1 MVSTAPDTKVA
12 DFVRGLALAW
22 KNLAAYPTGHPALTA
37 SLDSVHARLNE
48 LRGPAGDV
56 VLGIAADGLLYGQ
69 TKIDSL
75 YAQKLAHAL
84 HVRGVALMR
93 FSLETA
99 ARDLETFLRL
109 VSAAHT
115 RPLAEELTAA
125 GVLNIHLQHVD
136 YSAVQ
141 MTSDLDAPLPPKPE
155 APTLW
160 EEILRA
166 LLAGRELSAEGAGLA
181 NAMRSVDELAAMI
194 IRSIEGEQPHAEFDP
209 NATFGVKFTASL
221 PQSPAA
227 QMARVADTIAL
238 YVAGAKD
245 ARKRVAMQQVLQLL
259 RALPQ
264 PIREAVLRAVTGV
277 LASDGD
283 PAPLRDAASEL
294 PADEVLDALQYLA
307 STSSLSEHAMLLL
320 RSLINSRE
328 QKQDAAAP
336 SEVVEDLIALF
347 GDEDIDR
354 FNPPDHQ
361 ALLEQVSI
369 DIPTVVIARRSIGD
383 LGVRVDSVADD
394 VLNRQFARTLVELLA
409 SKGMSHDAE
418 PALARLESLF
428 RAFLA
433 GGAFADALE
442 MIDRLSDLK
451 VPLDRFADISIIRM
465 LVETLH
471 DAAPQ
476 TAAVIKQLTERLGI
490 VASRALLVALADE
503 NNLGRRRRLF
513 DFAVSLGPAIV
524 PAATEFLSDDRWFV
538 VRNMIILL
546 RTVNDRTSLA
556 EIRRCAHHG
565 DLRVR
570 MEAIKSLLALDPT
583 VPRALLDE
591 AIHARDPKLAETA
604 ITLVGSYGIKE
615 AVDPLLRMI
624 GGRDVFG
631 ARRVLRIL
639 AIKALGELAVPEAL
653 PSMQR
658 FFRDSWLPWPSKDE
672 RRAAYESLA
681 SYPAEARAALV
692 EKGLNSR
699 DPAVRAICRRLAG
712 AS

>member
-22 KNLAAYPTGHPALTA
+22 KNLAAYPPGHPALTG
-37 SLDSVHARLNE
+37 SLDSVHARLND

-93 FSLETA
+93 FSPETSA
-99 ARDLETFLRL
+99 ADLEAFLRM
-109 VSAAHT
+109 VSAAHP
-115 RPLAEELTAA
+115 RSLAEELTSA

-141 MTSDLDAPLPPKPE
+141 MTSDLDAPPPPKPE
-155 APTLW
+155 APALW

-166 LLAGRELSAEGAGLA
+166 LMAGRELSAEGKALA
-181 NAMRSVDELAAMI
+181 NRMRSVDELAAMI
-194 IRSIEGEQPHAEFDP
+194 VQTIEGEQPHAEFDP
-209 NATFGVKFTASL
+209 NATFGVKFTARA
-221 PQSPAA
+221 PESPS
-227 QMARVADTIAL
+227 ARTAKLAETIAL
-238 YVAGAKD
+238 YVGGATG
-245 ARKRVAMQQVLQLL
+245 AQKRVAMQQVLQLL

-264 PIREAVLRAVTGV
+264 PIRETVLRAVTGV
-277 LASDGD
+277 LAADDD
-283 PAPLRDAASEL
+283 PAPLRELAAEH
-294 PADEVLDALQYLA
+294 PADEVLNALQYLA
-307 STSSLSEHAMLLL
+307 GAGLSQHAMLLL
-320 RSLINSRE
+320 RSLVNGRE
-328 QKQDAAAP
+328 QARPAAAP
-336 SEVVEDLIALF
+336 PDVVEDLVTLF

-361 ALLEQVSI
+361 ALLDQVSI
-369 DIPTVVIARRSIGD
+369 AIPTVVAARRSIDD

-394 VLNRQFARTLVELLA
+394 VLNRHFARTLIELLA
-409 SKGMSHDAE
+409 SRGTSHDPE

-433 GGAFADALE
+433 GGAYADALE
-442 MIDRLSDLK
+442 LIDRLSELN
-451 VPLDRFADISIIRM
+451 VPLDRFADIGVIRT
-465 LVETLH
+465 LVETMH
-471 DAAPQ
+471 DAPPQ
-476 TAAVIKQLTERLGI
+476 NAAVIKQLTERLGI
-490 VASRALLVALADE
+490 VASRALLIALADE

-513 DFAVSLGPAIV
+513 DFAVSLGAAIV
-524 PAATEFLSDDRWFV
+524 PAATQFLSDDRWFV

-556 EIRRCAHHG
+556 EIRRIANHS

-604 ITLVGSYGIKE
+604 ITLVGNYGIKE
-615 AVDPLLRMI
+615 AVDPLLRLL
-624 GGRDVFG
+624 GGRDLFG
-631 ARRVLRIL
+631 ARRTLRIR

-653 PSMQR
+653 PPMQR
-658 FFRDSWLPWPSKDE
+658 FFRDSWLPWPSSDE

-692 EKGLNSR
+692 QKGLSSR
-699 DPAVRAICRRLAG
+699 DPAVRAICHRLAG
-712 AS
+712 GS

>member
-1 MVSTAPDTKVA
+1 MLSTAPDTKIA

-22 KNLAAYPTGHPALTA
+22 KNLAAYPAGHPALA
-37 SLDSVHARLNE
+37 SSLDSVHARLND

-56 VLGIAADGLLYGQ
+56 VFGIAADGLLYGQ

-84 HVRGVALMR
+84 HVRGVAVMR
-93 FSLETA
+93 FSPETSA
-99 ARDLETFLRL
+99 GDLETFLRM

-125 GVLNIHLQHVD
+125 GVLHIYLQHVD

-141 MTSDLDAPLPPKPE
+141 MTSDLDAPPPPKPE

-166 LLAGRELSAEGAGLA
+166 LLAGREISAEGAAQAGG
-181 NAMRSVDELAAMI
+181 MRSVDELAAMI
-194 IRSIEGEQPHAEFDP
+194 VRTIEAERPQAEFDP
-209 NATFGVKFTASL
+209 NATFGVKFTART

-227 QMARVADTIAL
+227 QMAKVAETIAL
-238 YVAGAKD
+238 YVAGATGG
-245 ARKRVAMQQVLQLL
+245 RKRVAMQQVLQLL

-264 PIREAVLRAVTGV
+264 PIRETVLRAVTGV
-277 LASDGD
+277 LADDDDST
-283 PAPLRDAASEL
+283 PLRELASEL
-294 PADEVLDALQYLA
+294 PADEVLNALQYLA
-307 STSSLSEHAMLLL
+307 GAGLSEHAMLLL
-320 RSLINSRE
+320 RSLINSRD
-328 QKQDAAAP
+328 QTRPAAAP
-336 SEVVEDLIALF
+336 PDMVEDLITLF

-361 ALLEQVSI
+361 ALLAQVSI
-369 DIPTVVIARRSIGD
+369 DIPTVGTTHRPIGD
-383 LGVRVDSVADD
+383 LGVRVDSVAGD
-394 VLNRQFARTLVELLA
+394 VLDRQLARTLIELMA
-409 SKGMSHDAE
+409 SRGASHDAE

-428 RAFLA
+428 RAFIA
-433 GGAFADALE
+433 GGAYADALDT
-442 MIDRLSDLK
+442 IDRLSELR
-451 VPLDRFADISIIRM
+451 VPLERFADISIIRM
-465 LVETLH
+465 LVETMH
-471 DAAPQ
+471 DAPPEN
-476 TAAVIKQLTERLGI
+476 AAVVKQLTERLGI
-490 VASRALLVALADE
+490 IASHALLIALADE

-524 PAATEFLSDDRWFV
+524 PAATQFLSDDRWFV

-556 EIRRCAHHG
+556 EIRRCAHHD

-591 AIHARDPKLAETA
+591 AIHARDPKFAEIA
-604 ITLVGSYGIKE
+604 ITLVGNYGIKE
-615 AVDPLLRMI
+615 AVEPLLRLI
-624 GGRDVFG
+624 EGRDIFG
-631 ARRVLRIL
+631 ARRGLRIR

-653 PSMQR
+653 PPMQR

-681 SYPAEARAALV
+681 SYPAEVRVTLV

-699 DPAVRAICRRLAG
+699 DPAIRAICRRLAG
-712 AS
+712 RA

>member
-37 SLDSVHARLNE
+37 SLESVHARLND

-93 FSLETA
+93 FSLETT
-99 ARDLETFLRL
+99 ARDLESFLRL
-109 VSAAHT
+109 ISAAQG

-125 GVLNIHLQHVD
+125 GVLNIYLQHVD

-141 MTSDLDAPLPPKPE
+141 MTSDLDAPPPPKPE
-155 APTLW
+155 ATLW

-166 LLAGRELSAEGAGLA
+166 LLAGRELSAEGEARESG
-181 NAMRSVDELAAMI
+181 MVSVDELAAMI
-194 IRSIEGEQPHAEFDP
+194 VQTVEDAQPQAEFDP
-209 NATFGVKFTASL
+209 NATFGVKFTA
-221 PQSPAA
+221 PVPESPDAR
-227 QMARVADTIAL
+227 MAKVTETVAL
-238 YVAGAKD
+238 YVAGATG

-264 PIREAVLRAVTGV
+264 AIRETVLRAVTAV
-277 LASDGD
+277 LAADDD
-283 PAPLRDAASEL
+283 PAPLREFAAEL
-294 PADEVLDALQYLA
+294 AADEVLDALQYLA
-307 STSSLSEHAMLLL
+307 GASLSEHAMLLL
-320 RSLINSRE
+320 RSLINARE
-328 QKQDAAAP
+328 QTQAAAAP
-336 SEVVEDLIALF
+336 SDVAGELITLF
-347 GDEDIDR
+347 GDDDIDR
-354 FNPPDHQ
+354 FNPPDHK

-369 DIPTVVIARRSIGD
+369 DIPTVVAVHRSIHD

-394 VLNRQFARTLVELLA
+394 VLNRQLSRTLIDLLA
-409 SKGMSHDAE
+409 SRGTRDAE
-418 PALARLESLF
+418 PALARLDSLF
-428 RAFLA
+428 RSFLA
-433 GGAFADALE
+433 GGAYGDALE
-442 MIDRLSDLK
+442 TIDRLQALN
-451 VPLDRFADISIIRM
+451 VPLERFADISIIRM

-471 DAAPQ
+471 DAPPEN
-476 TAAVIKQLTERLGI
+476 AAVIKQLTERLGI
-490 VASRALLVALADE
+490 ISSRALLIALADE

-524 PAATEFLSDDRWFV
+524 PAATQFLADERWFV
-538 VRNMIILL
+538 VRNMVILL

-556 EIRRCAHHG
+556 EIRRIANHN

-583 VPRALLDE
+583 VDRALLDE

-604 ITLVGSYGIKE
+604 IMLVGNYGIKE

-631 ARRVLRIL
+631 ARRILRIL
-639 AIKALGELAVPEAL
+639 AIKTLGELAVPAAL
-653 PSMQR
+653 PPMQR
-658 FFRDSWLPWPSKDE
+658 FFRDSWLPWPSKEE

-681 SYPAEARAALV
+681 SYPPEARAALV
-692 EKGLNSR
+692 EKGLKSR
-699 DPAVRAICRRLAG
+699 DPAIRAICRRLAG
-712 AS
+712 VK

>member
-22 KNLAAYPTGHPALTA
+22 KNLAAYPTGHPALAA
-37 SLDSVHARLNE
+37 SLDSVHLRLNE

-56 VLGIAADGLLYGQ
+56 VLGVAADGLLYGQ

-93 FSLETA
+93 FSLETSA
-99 ARDLETFLRL
+99 GDLETFLRL
-109 VSAAHT
+109 VSAAHP

-125 GVLNIHLQHVD
+125 GIVNIYLQHVD

-141 MTSDLDAPLPPKPE
+141 MTSDLDAPPPPKPE
-155 APTLW
+155 AATLW

-166 LLAGRELSAEGAGLA
+166 LLAGRELSAEGEALA
-181 NAMRSVDELAAMI
+181 SGMRSVDELAAMI
-194 IRSIEGEQPHAEFDP
+194 VQSIEAESPHAEFDP
-209 NATFGVKFTASL
+209 NATFGVKFTARV
-221 PQSPAA
+221 PEPPAA
-227 QMARVADTIAL
+227 QTAKLAETIAL
-238 YVAGAKD
+238 YVAGATG

-259 RALPQ
+259 RSLPQ
-264 PIREAVLRAVTGV
+264 PIREAILRAVTGA
-277 LASDGD
+277 LAADED
-283 PAPLRDAASEL
+283 AAPLREFASAL
-294 PADEVLDALQYLA
+294 PPDEVLDALQYLA
-307 STSSLSEHAMLLL
+307 STSNLSEHAMLLL
-320 RSLINSRE
+320 RSLINARE
-328 QKQDAAAP
+328 QTHAAAATP
-336 SEVVEDLIALF
+336 EVVEDLITLF

-354 FNPPDHQ
+354 FNPPDHR

-369 DIPTVVIARRSIGD
+369 EIPTVVAGRRSID
-383 LGVRVDSVADD
+383 ELGVRVDSVADD
-394 VLNRQFARTLVELLA
+394 VLNRHFARTLIEMLA
-409 SKGMSHDAE
+409 SRGASGDAE

-428 RAFLA
+428 RAFVA

-442 MIDRLSDLK
+442 LLDRLSEQRL
-451 VPLDRFADISIIRM
+451 PLERFADINIIRA
-465 LVETLH
+465 LVEMH
-471 DAAPQ
+471 DAPPE
-476 TAAVIKQLTERLGI
+476 TAAVIRQLTERLGI
-490 VASRALLVALADE
+490 VASRGLLMALADE
-503 NNLGRRRRLF
+503 DNLGRRRRLF

-524 PAATEFLSDDRWFV
+524 PAATQFLADDRWFV

-556 EIRRCAHHG
+556 EIRGCAHHG
-565 DLRVR
+565 DMRVR
-570 MEAIKSLLALDPT
+570 MEAIKSLLALDST

-591 AIHARDPKLAETA
+591 AIHARDPKLAEAA

-624 GGRDVFG
+624 GGNDVFG
-631 ARRVLRIL
+631 ARRPLRIR
-639 AIKALGELAVPEAL
+639 AIKALGELAVPGAL
-653 PSMQR
+653 PPMQR

-692 EKGLNSR
+692 EKGLSSR
-699 DPAVRAICRRLAG
+699 DPAIRAICRRLAG